1 MAVSRRTSA
10 GPPASS
16 WTAPNSRA
24 RPISRPGIAFSNRA
38 TAGSGHGWDVGWA
51 VAWNVSSPLLLVQ
64 QPPGAM
70 NWCIG
75 CIGAPVTIAGTPNGI
90 FDSLGKQVQPASLY
104 LQQLRDR
111 IGPDAV
117 GNIGY

>member
-1 MAVSRRTSA
+1 VDGGKFPGATER
-10 GPPASS
+10 
-16 WTAPNSRA
+16 
-24 RPISRPGIAFSNRA
+24 RPGVAFSDCAN
-38 TAGSGHGWDVGWA
+38 GESGQSWFTGWS
-51 VAWNVSSPLLLVQ
+51 VAWNVSSPFLLVQ

-75 CIGAPVTIAGTPNGI
+75 CMGAPVTIGHTPSGI
-90 FDSLGKQVQPASLY
+90 FDSPGKMVQPSSLY

-117 GNIGY
+117 RNMGYTEGKTAFLL